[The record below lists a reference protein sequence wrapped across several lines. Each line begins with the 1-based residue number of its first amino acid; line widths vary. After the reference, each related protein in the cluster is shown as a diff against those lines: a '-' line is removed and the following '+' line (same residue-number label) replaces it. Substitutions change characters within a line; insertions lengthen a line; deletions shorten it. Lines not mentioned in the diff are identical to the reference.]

1 MTTTS
6 DPVARILRG
15 SVDLHCHSGPSPFP
29 RRFDHVEAAIDAQ
42 ERLGMRAMVVKSHH
56 HNTVMDV
63 LAMAPRLR
71 DLNIEVYGGIALNS
85 FVGGLNPHAVRMSLR
100 MGGKVVWFPTMSS
113 GRHIECHREGD
124 GFPTET
130 VPLTCE
136 RIDIQDSSGELRPEV
151 DEILDVVAETGALLS
166 GGHMYPDSIRQL
178 FEAAKA
184 KGIRRLI
191 VNHPNFVIGAEPEQ
205 CREFVAL
212 GAFIEHE
219 VGMYD
224 PEGHMHWDPRSLLEW
239 IERIGPEHTVIS
251 SDLGQAANPKPVD
264 AYLRVCGAL
273 LDLGLP
279 ETDLRRMTCDN
290 PAYLL
295 GLDD

>member
-1 MTTTS
+1 MTTRS
-6 DPVARILRG
+6 DAVAKVLQG

-29 RRFDHVEAAIDAQ
+29 RRFDHVEAALDAQ
-42 ERLGMRAMVVKSHH
+42 ERLGMRAIVVKSHH

-71 DLNIEVYGGIALNS
+71 DLRTRVFGGIALNS

-113 GRHIECHREGD
+113 GRHIECHHDGD

-136 RIDIQDSSGELRPEV
+136 RVDIRDSSGGLRPEV
-151 DEILDVVAETGALLS
+151 GEILDVVKETGALLS
-166 GGHMYPDSIRQL
+166 GGHMYPDDIQLL
-178 FEAAKA
+178 FEEAGR
-184 KGIRRLI
+184 KGIRRMI
-191 VNHPNFVIGAEPEQ
+191 VNHPNFVIGAEPGQ
-205 CREFVAL
+205 CEEFVRL

-219 VGMYD
+219 VAMYD
-224 PEGHMHWDPRSLLEW
+224 PEGHQRWDPKLLVDW
-239 IERIGPEHTVIS
+239 IERIGPGHTVLS
-251 SDLGQAANPKPVD
+251 SDLGQKTNPKPVD

-273 LDLGLP
+273 LDLGVR
-279 ETDLRRMTCDN
+279 EKDLQRMTRDN
-290 PAYLL
+290 PSYLL
-295 GLDD
+295 GLD